1 MRNFVLFL
9 VSAVLLVSCV
19 GTGNRNGEDETQ
31 SQGNGLAEMVKSKLS
46 SGLETLA
53 ARMEEQQRKK
63 DSMDLIDARK
73 KGNKNQVKMVPPPEW
88 SVMRLMPEI
97 PSAEDLVAG
106 NTAEY
111 LAALEKFNEETWRV
125 YEHFTDSVTHNRSQ
139 LARFGHTQAELD
151 AMSQEEKNQ
160 VVMKAY
166 NNMNAEQAVKQ
177 KIVEQEAAKLDAS
190 SLGGILKSM
199 AQLKQQ
205 QEQAEEEAIKK
216 FFDENAD
223 VLPLIDEYHKIRSEH
238 SQWIN
243 VTEDEKHHE
252 YFNIKG
258 VAKMELW
265 RNWYIEVQQRFH
277 ALAPLAREADQNML
291 KVKMPA
297 KKSRETSK
305 YDFMNEFNLNRHYY
319 EFMKNITEKDP
330 GN

>member
-1 MRNFVLFL
+1 MRNFVLFW

-46 SGLETLA
+46 SGLDALA

-63 DSMDLIDARK
+63 DSLDLIDARK

-125 YEHFTDSVTHNRSQ
+125 YELFTDSVTHNRSQ

-166 NNMNAEQAVKQ
+166 NKMNAEQAVKQ

-319 EFMKNITEKDP
+319 EFMKKITEKDP